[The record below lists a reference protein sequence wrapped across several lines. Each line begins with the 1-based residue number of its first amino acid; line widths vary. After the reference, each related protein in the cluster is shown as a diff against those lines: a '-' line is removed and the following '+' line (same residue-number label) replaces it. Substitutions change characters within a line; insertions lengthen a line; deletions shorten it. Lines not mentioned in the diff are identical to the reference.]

1 MKNLTMLHMRNTHRN
16 LTNMPPS
23 LETLTA
29 LTDLDLSCNQLPK
42 VPDALYTLTNLKRL
56 NLSSNVITELSL
68 ALGIIFTY
76 FYLFFNLMFSLKA
89 IACARE
95 EIKLST
101 TEFNPSTF
109 HRGTMYYWLSYI

>member
-1 MKNLTMLHMRNTHRN
+1 MKNLTTLHMRNTHRN

-56 NLSSNVITELSL
+56 NLSSNLIVELSL
-68 ALGIIFTY
+68 ALGKFLNTLGIFLLFNIVYDYGIY
-76 FYLFFNLMFSLKA
+76 FKPFMWCTQHLFSHKM
-89 IACARE
+89 
-95 EIKLST
+95 ST
-101 TEFNPSTF
+101 AKNS
-109 HRGTMYYWLSYI
+109 